1 MLEKINPGEIFK
13 LIIAGGGSCITY
25 LFGGWSQ
32 LLGILL
38 AFVVIDYIAGVSASA
53 IEGKLSS
60 NIGRK
65 GIAKKV
71 FIFVI
76 VAVAHLVDVALGN
89 GNFFRDATIF
99 FYLANETIS
108 ILENAGRVGLP
119 IPEVLKR
126 AIDILQKKADN
137 VNDQTRLY

>member
-1 MLEKINPGEIFK
+1 MLERLDLGSIFK
-13 LIIAGGGSCITY
+13 LIIAGGGACISY
-25 LFGGWSQ
+25 LFGGWNQ

-60 NIGRK
+60 NVGRK

-76 VAVAHLVDVALGN
+76 VAVAHLVDVALGG

-119 IPEVLKR
+119 IPDVLQRAIEVLKGQ
-126 AIDILQKKADN
+126 AEGEKE
-137 VNDQTRLY
+137 

>member
-1 MLEKINPGEIFK
+1 MLDRFDMGGVFK
-13 LIIAGGGSCITY
+13 FAMAGGGACASY

-60 NIGRK
+60 NVGRK

-76 VAVAHLVDVALGN
+76 VAVAHLVDVALGD

-108 ILENAGRVGLP
+108 ILENSGRIGLP
-119 IPEVLKR
+119 IPEVLQK
-126 AIDILQKKADN
+126 AIEILKGKSQGDAK
-137 VNDQTRLY
+137 